1 MKDPVMTELPH
12 YHQTE
17 EYHSRV
23 KKLQEIREAGIEPY
37 PSVGPDSDPIIAIQE
52 RYAKQEIGNSDGA
65 MNKSTPRATISG
77 RLMLFRPMG
86 KNIFG
91 QIEDSTGRLQI
102 MLNRDITTLTN
113 YSATDATSAFK
124 FIEKKSDLGDF
135 LSIEGH
141 LFRTQKG
148 ELTLLGNEVTFLC
161 KSLLPLPEKH
171 VGLTDKNLRY
181 KKRWLDLI
189 DHSDVRK
196 TFQIR
201 SQILQII
208 RNFFATN
215 QFIEVETPVLQNI
228 YGGAAARPFSTHLH
242 AMDQE
247 MFLRISLEIPLKK
260 LIIGGL
266 EKIFEIG
273 KVFRNEGMDRTH
285 NPEFT
290 MLEAYASYWD
300 YFAVMDFIEK
310 IYSTI
315 ALELFGTTIIGP
327 FVVDGKEVNI
337 DLKAPW
343 KRLTM
348 QEAIYTYGKIDIET
362 LSDADMTA
370 LLQKTSIN
378 KKKLQNASRGLLI
391 AYLFEEFAE
400 RHLIQPHHIYDHP
413 IETTPL
419 CKPHRNAKLREKGLV
434 ERFETFIL
442 GVECCNAYS
451 ELNDPLL
458 QRKLLEKQVSLQQAG
473 DAEAH
478 PMDEEFLEALCQG
491 MPPTGGFGIGI
502 DRLVMLFTKCY
513 SIRDVLFFP
522 ILKSED

>member
-1 MKDPVMTELPH
+1 MKDPVMTEIPH
-12 YHQTE
+12 YHDTE
-17 EYHSRV
+17 EYRIRV
-23 KKLQEIREAGIEPY
+23 KKLQEITACGIDPY
-37 PSVGPDSDPIIAIQE
+37 PATTPSSEPISLIQE
-52 RYAKQEIGNSDGA
+52 RYEKKEIGNSEAAIDQ
-65 MNKSTPRATISG
+65 STPAATISG

-102 MLNRDITTLTN
+102 MLNRDITALSG
-113 YSATDATSAFK
+113 YSSSDVTPFK
-124 FIEKKSDLGDF
+124 FIEKKTDLGDF
-135 LSIEGH
+135 LSIRGH

-148 ELTLLGNEVTFLC
+148 ELTLLGREVTFLS
-161 KSLLPLPEKH
+161 KSLLPLPDKY
-171 VGLTDKNLRY
+171 VGLTDKGLRY

-196 TFQIR
+196 TFQMR
-201 SQILQII
+201 SQIIRII
-208 RNFFATN
+208 RNFFDEN
-215 QFIEVETPVLQNI
+215 EFIEVETPVLQNI
-228 YGGAAARPFSTHLH
+228 YGGAAAKPFTTRLH
-242 AMDQE
+242 SMDQE

-260 LIIGGL
+260 LIIGGM

-273 KVFRNEGMDRTH
+273 KVFRNEGIDRTH

-290 MLEAYASYWD
+290 MLEAYAAYWD

-310 IYSTI
+310 IYSTL
-315 ALELFGTTIIGP
+315 AKELFGTTVIGP
-327 FVVDGKEVNI
+327 FTIDGKEVNI
-337 DLKAPW
+337 DLGTPW

-348 QEAIYTYGKIDIET
+348 QEAIQTYGKIDT
-362 LSDADMTA
+362 DALSESDMIA
-370 LLQKTSIN
+370 LLQKTPIN
-378 KKKLQNASRGLLI
+378 KKKLQNTSRGLLI
-391 AYLFEEFAE
+391 SYLFEEFAE
-400 RHLIQPHHIYDHP
+400 EHLIQPHHIYDHP

-419 CKPHRNAKLREKGLV
+419 CKPHRDPELRKKGLV

-451 ELNDPLL
+451 ELNDPIL

-478 PMDEEFLEALCQG
+478 PMDEEFLEALSQG

-502 DRLVMLFTKCY
+502 DRLVMLFTKCH

-522 ILKSED
+522 IVKSED

>member
-1 MKDPVMTELPH
+1 MKDPVMTEMPH
-12 YHQTE
+12 YQETE
-17 EYHSRV
+17 EYRTRA
-23 KKLQEIREAGIEPY
+23 KKLQEIRSVGIDPY
-37 PSVGPDSDPIIAIQE
+37 PSVGPSSDSIIAIQK
-52 RYAKQEIGNSDGA
+52 RYLKKNVGNSEAA
-65 MNKSTPRATISG
+65 MSKSTPRATISG
-77 RLMLFRPMG
+77 RLILFRPMG

-91 QIEDSTGRLQI
+91 QIADATGCLQI
-102 MLNRDITTLTN
+102 MLNRDITTLAG
-113 YSATDATSAFK
+113 YSAKDMSPFK

-135 LSIEGH
+135 LAIEGY
-141 LFRTQKG
+141 LFETQKG
-148 ELTLLGNEVTFLC
+148 ELTLLGTEVTFLC
-161 KSLLPLPEKH
+161 KSLLPLPEKY

-189 DHSDVRK
+189 DHRDIRK
-196 TFQIR
+196 TFQMR
-201 SQILQII
+201 SQILRIL
-208 RNFFATN
+208 RNFFDAHE
-215 QFIEVETPVLQNI
+215 FIEVETPVLQNI
-228 YGGAAARPFSTHLH
+228 YGGAAAKPFSTHLH

-266 EKIFEIG
+266 GKIFEIG
-273 KVFRNEGMDRTH
+273 KVFRNEGIDRTH

-300 YFAVMDFIEK
+300 YFSVMDFIEK

-315 ALELFGTTIIGP
+315 ALELFGHTMIGP
-327 FVVDGKEVNI
+327 FLIEGKEVNI

-348 QEAIYTYGKIDIET
+348 KEAIYTYSKIDIDI
-362 LSDADMTA
+362 LSEEDMTA
-370 LLQKTSIN
+370 LLQKTPIN

-391 AYLFEEFAE
+391 SYLFEEFAE
-400 RHLIQPHHIYDHP
+400 KHLIQPHHIYDHP

-419 CKPHRNAKLREKGLV
+419 CKPHRDPKLREKGLV

-502 DRLVMLFTKCY
+502 DRLVMLFTRSH

>member
-1 MKDPVMTELPH
+1 MTELPQ
-12 YHQTE
+12 YHDTE
-17 EYHSRV
+17 EYRIRV
-23 KKLQEIREAGIEPY
+23 KKLQEIRAAGIDPY
-37 PSVGPDSDPIIAIQE
+37 PAVGPSSDSILAIQE
-52 RYAKQEIGNSDGA
+52 SYKETETGNSEAA
-65 MNKSTPRATISG
+65 MNRSTPIAIISG

-91 QIEDSTGRLQI
+91 QLEDASGRLQI
-102 MLNRDITTLTN
+102 MFNRDVTTLTG
-113 YSATDATSAFK
+113 YSSSDITPFK
-124 FIEKKSDLGDF
+124 FIEKKTDLGDF
-135 LSIEGH
+135 LSIQGN

-148 ELTLLGNEVTFLC
+148 ELTLLGREVTFLS
-161 KSLLPLPEKH
+161 KSLLPLPDKH
-171 VGLTDKNLRY
+171 VGLTDKGLRY

-196 TFQIR
+196 TFQMR
-201 SQILQII
+201 SQIIRII
-208 RNFFATN
+208 RNFFDAN

-228 YGGAAARPFSTHLH
+228 YGGAAAKPFATHLH
-242 AMDQE
+242 SMDQE

-273 KVFRNEGMDRTH
+273 KVFRNEGIDRTH

-290 MLEAYASYWD
+290 MLEAYAAYWD

-315 ALELFGTTIIGP
+315 ALELLGTTVIGP
-327 FVVDGKEVNI
+327 FTVDGKEVNI

-348 QEAIYTYGKIDIET
+348 REAIQTYSKIDTEA
-362 LSDADMTA
+362 LSESDMIA
-370 LLQKTSIN
+370 LLQKTPIN
-378 KKKLQNASRGLLI
+378 KKKLQNTSRGLLI
-391 AYLFEEFAE
+391 SYLFEEFAE
-400 RHLIQPHHIYDHP
+400 KHLIQPHHIYDHP

-419 CKPHRNAKLREKGLV
+419 CKPHRNPKLREKGLV

-478 PMDEEFLEALCQG
+478 PMDEEFVEALCQG

-502 DRLVMLFTKCY
+502 DRLVMLFTKCH

-522 ILKSED
+522 IVKSDD